1 MVKVNHYK
9 IDSFPDGTPLI
20 KKDLTI
26 NYLNVISIVWTFES
40 MAELPTVIMIAKDAK
55 DNGAEVE
62 LFMPYIPN
70 ARMDRA
76 YYDEDVF
83 TLKWFADEINRC
95 GFSSVSV
102 FDPHSDV
109 APALINRCEVHTPIR
124 EICQAIE
131 ESKPDV
137 IYFPDAGANPYGDPV
152 HGISEQEWSGGKHLQ
167 LFGGLCR
174 LGNSVRRWCWS
185 VQPSE

>member
-1 MVKVNHYK
+1 MIKANHYK

-20 KKDLTI
+20 KKDLDI

-152 HGISEQEWSGGKHLQ
+152 HGISEQEWASG
-167 LFGGLCR
+167 
-174 LGNSVRRWCWS
+174 
-185 VQPSE
+185 